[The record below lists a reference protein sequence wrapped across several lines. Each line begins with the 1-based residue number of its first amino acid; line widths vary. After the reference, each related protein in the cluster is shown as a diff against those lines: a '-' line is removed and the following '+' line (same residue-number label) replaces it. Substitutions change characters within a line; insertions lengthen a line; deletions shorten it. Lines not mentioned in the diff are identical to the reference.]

1 MVRAAGALLG
11 VCGLASVGRGG
22 YRRILMSDRSVLL
35 VKLLASDDEDAPA
48 TAADAVALGSA
59 REVKDLLA
67 QFNMSEDGS
76 AEGAGMLYGPGIIA
90 TMPMVGPDD
99 PVMQLLVTMQEEDM
113 AWAVLPRVCRAL
125 GWKMMDPRTGR
136 TFG

>member
-1 MVRAAGALLG
+1 
-11 VCGLASVGRGG
+11 
-22 YRRILMSDRSVLL
+22 MSDRSVLL
-35 VKLLASDDEDAPA
+35 VKLLASDEDDEGGAPA
-48 TAADAVALGSA
+48 GPADAVPLGTA
-59 REVKDLLA
+59 REVKELLA

-76 AEGAGMLYGPGIIA
+76 SEGAGVLHGPGIIA
-90 TMPMVGPDD
+90 SLPMVGPDD
-99 PVMQLLVTMQEEDM
+99 PVMQLLVSMQEEDM